1 VQLQSLNDRN
11 RNAFHQRWAHP
22 PGTPLT
28 VPLIVYNTP
37 QSVPA
42 GEVIPSM
49 GADAGLTVQVNA
61 RVSYSS
67 DGGRA
72 AGSRPP

>member
-11 RNAFHQRWAHP
+11 RNEFHQRLAHP

-49 GADAGLTVQVNA
+49 AADAGFTLLA
-61 RVSYSS
+61 
-67 DGGRA
+67 DGLLRMQDVH
-72 AGSRPP
+72 PKQ